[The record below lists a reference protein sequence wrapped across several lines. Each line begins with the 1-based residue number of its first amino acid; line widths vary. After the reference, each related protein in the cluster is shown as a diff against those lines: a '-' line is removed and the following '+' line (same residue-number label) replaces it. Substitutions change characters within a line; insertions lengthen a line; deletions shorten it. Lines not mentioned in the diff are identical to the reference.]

1 MPPAA
6 DKRLITIAIHTG
18 DKALAL
24 KSLLESEGVK
34 VTLQNVN
41 LEQPVVSAGMRVRI
55 YEEDLPLALRIIEN
69 REFFLYPESNGEST
83 SGGLA
88 VLVPVDFSSH
98 SERALRLAFNIADSH
113 GAKVILLNSFLP
125 PYPNSPLQIS
135 DALTFDGLSGEDP
148 VTQTETAAMI
158 QAEAQTRM
166 EQLRRRLLEDIK
178 RGDIPAVKFSTM
190 ITQGV
195 PEECIDRVVKEKNPW
210 CLVMGTRAA
219 HQKERELVGS
229 VSAEVLDT
237 CRIQAITVPESCRL
251 DNLNEVKHIVLL
263 STFSQEDFLAL
274 DAIHRMMPSN
284 QKVAVT
290 VVSIPS
296 RRYTRETE
304 SSAARALAD
313 YCRVHYPN
321 YIFELRSPERDL
333 FVEEYNK
340 IESIRHIDL
349 MVVPNRKK
357 NIFARLF
364 NPGIAHR
371 VLFHFDVP
379 MMVVPV

>member
-1 MPPAA
+1 MAPE
-6 DKRLITIAIHTG
+6 KRLITVAIHTG

-24 KSLLESEGVK
+24 KSLLESEGVH

-55 YEEDLPLALRIIEN
+55 SEEDLPLALRIIEN
-69 REFFLYPESNGEST
+69 REFFLYPESNGEAS

-98 SERALRLAFNIADSH
+98 SERALTLAFDIAASH
-113 GAKVILLNSFLP
+113 GASVIVLHSYMV
-125 PYPNSPLQIS
+125 PYANTPLQIS

-148 VTQTETAAMI
+148 VAQTESAAMI
-158 QAEAQTRM
+158 QSEATAMM
-166 EQLRRRLLEDIK
+166 EQLRRRLRESIK
-178 RGDIPAVKFSTM
+178 RGELPAVKFTTM
-190 ITQGV
+190 VTEGV
-195 PEECIDRVVKEKNPW
+195 PEESIDRVVKEKNPW

-237 CRIQAITVPESCRL
+237 CRIQAVTVPEGASLERM
-251 DNLNEVKHIVLL
+251 DQVRHVTLL

-274 DAIHRMMPSN
+274 DAIHRLLPPG
-284 QKVAVT
+284 QPVTVT

-296 RRYTRETE
+296 RRFSRDTE
-304 SSAARALAD
+304 RTAAAALKD
-313 YCRVHYPN
+313 YCSSHYPN
-321 YIFELRSPERDL
+321 YTFELRTPDRSEIL
-333 FVEEYNK
+333 EEYTR
-340 IESIRHIDL
+340 IERLHHIDL

-371 VLFHFDVP
+371 VLFHFDIP